1 MQTIAPLTAKMPV
14 HRGAAQT
21 GAVQN
26 RSIAGFYTR
35 MVIKPA
41 MTTLWPNQQTE
52 RRVPLP
58 SFTAVVAGL
67 PDTVP
72 FVAPEALERQSGK
85 PIRARLGAN
94 ESGFGPSPKAL
105 AAIRESAAQCWAYP
119 DPENHD
125 LRMALA
131 RRLGVATDE
140 IAIGEGADGL
150 MGNAVRLFIAPG
162 DRVVTSLGAYPTLN
176 YHVAGYGGL
185 LELVPYQGVSEDL
198 DGLLAAVRRTGARM
212 VYVANPD
219 NPMGS
224 FWPAAEIEAFIAALP
239 ETCLL
244 MLDEAYGEL
253 APANGLPATDTTR
266 GNVLRLRSFSKAYG
280 MAGMRIG
287 YAVGHRQVIA
297 AFNRVR
303 NHFGVN
309 RLAQNAA
316 LAALEDEQH
325 LRWVGDQIVT
335 SRQRIAN
342 ISRANGLDA
351 LPSATNF
358 VTVDCGRDGAY
369 ALRVLEEL
377 GRLGV
382 FVRKPMA
389 PGLDRHI
396 RISAAPEAEM
406 AILEEALPQA
416 LRAAY
421 GAA

>member
-1 MQTIAPLTAKMPV
+1 MSLPPFAAIA
-14 HRGAAQT
+14 
-21 GAVQN
+21 
-26 RSIAGFYTR
+26 
-35 MVIKPA
+35 
-41 MTTLWPNQQTE
+41 
-52 RRVPLP
+52 
-58 SFTAVVAGL
+58 AGL
-67 PDTVP
+67 PETVP
-72 FVAPEALERQSGK
+72 FVGPEALERRSGIA
-85 PIRARLGAN
+85 IRARIGAN

-105 AAIRESAAQCWAYP
+105 AAIRDSAARSWAYP

-125 LRMALA
+125 LRGALA
-131 RRLGVATDE
+131 ARLGVADDE

-150 MGNAVRLFIAPG
+150 MGLAVRLFINPG
-162 DRVVTSLGAYPTLN
+162 DPVVTSLGAYPTFN
-176 YHVAGYGGL
+176 YHVTGYGGR
-185 LELVPYQGVSEDL
+185 LEYVPYQGVNEDL

-224 FWPAAEIEAFIAALP
+224 FWPAERIEDFIAALP
-239 ETCLL
+239 DDCLL
-244 MLDEAYGEL
+244 LLDEAYGEL
-253 APANGLPATDTTR
+253 APENSLPPLDTNQ

-280 MAGMRIG
+280 MAGLRVG
-287 YAVGHRQVIA
+287 YAVGPRRIVG

-309 RLAQNAA
+309 RLAQAAA
-316 LAALEDEQH
+316 LAALKDEQH
-325 LRWVGDQIVT
+325 LLWVRRQIVA
-335 SRQRIAN
+335 SRQRIAD
-342 ISRANGLDA
+342 ISHDNGLYS

-396 RISAAPEAEM
+396 RISTAPEAEM
-406 AILEEALPQA
+406 AILAETLPLA

-421 GAA
+421 GAS